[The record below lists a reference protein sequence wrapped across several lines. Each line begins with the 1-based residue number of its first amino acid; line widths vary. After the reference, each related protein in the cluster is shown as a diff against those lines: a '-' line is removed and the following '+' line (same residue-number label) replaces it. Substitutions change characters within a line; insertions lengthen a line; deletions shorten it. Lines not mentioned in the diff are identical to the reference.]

1 MAKIVQRR
9 RGTTTDHNN
18 FPGAAGEITVDLT
31 DKTVRVHDGDNTP
44 FAEGQP
50 TGYPLARAD
59 MSNVS
64 GTPTGGGVGV
74 AQLNLNDGAAG
85 QVLQTNGSG
94 VLSFVEI
101 SDVSSATIGGDLSG
115 TVGNAQI
122 IVGAVGNNELAS
134 LSVTNDKIADGTI
147 QQAKLSNISIGSAQ
161 LQTNSVITSKIL
173 NANVTE
179 SKLSTNSIST
189 IKIIDL
195 NVTTDKLANLS
206 VTAAKLAAD
215 SVTTIK
221 IVDANVTNDKIFSM
235 AASKL
240 TGPLPVIDGSSLTG
254 LPYDI
259 SFIGGFN
266 TATLPINVVAQ
277 IYGEMVTSRIG
288 VFDGEFGVIETAPA
302 GSTLICD
309 VEINGTSIY
318 SVKPTFA
325 AGSTVMTA
333 GTLSTT
339 SFTAGQK
346 LTFRV
351 TQIGSGTAGAG
362 LRFMLN
368 CRV

>member
-59 MSNVS
+59 MNNVS
-64 GTPTGGGVGV
+64 GTPAGGGVGI
-74 AQLNLNDGAAG
+74 AQLNLNDGTAG
-85 QVLQTNGSG
+85 QVLQTDGSG
-94 VLSFVEI
+94 GLSFIEI
-101 SDVSSATIGGDLSG
+101 SNVSSASIGGDLSG

-147 QQAKLSNISIGSAQ
+147 QQSKLSNISIGSAQ
-161 LQTNSVITSKIL
+161 LQTNAVITSKIL

-189 IKIIDL
+189 VKIIDL

-206 VTAAKLAAD
+206 VTAAKLAVN

-221 IVDANVTNDKIFSM
+221 IVDANVTNDKILSM

-240 TGPLPVIDGSSLTG
+240 TGPLPVIDGSALTG

-259 SFIGGFN
+259 SFIGGFD
-266 TATLPINVVAQ
+266 TATLPIDVVVQ
-277 IYGEMVTSRIG
+277 IYGEMVTSRTG
-288 VFDGEFGVIETAPA
+288 VFDGEFGVIETAPV

-309 VEINGTSIY
+309 IEINGASIY
-318 SVKPTFA
+318 SVKPMFA
-325 AGSTVMTA
+325 DGNTVMTA
-333 GTLSTT
+333 GTLSTV

-346 LTFRV
+346 LTFKV
-351 TQIGSGTAGAG
+351 TQVGSGTAGAG

>member
-85 QVLQTNGSG
+85 QVLQTDGSG
-94 VLSFVEI
+94 GLSFVEI
-101 SDVSSATIGGDLSG
+101 SDVSSASIGGDLSG

-122 IVGAVGNNELAS
+122 NVGAVGNNELAS

-179 SKLSTNSIST
+179 SKLSDNSVST
-189 IKIIDL
+189 VKIIDL
-195 NVTTDKLANLS
+195 NVTTDKLDNLS
-206 VTAAKLAAD
+206 VTTAKLAD
-215 SVTTIK
+215 NSVTTAK
-221 IVDANVTNDKIFSM
+221 LVDVNVTNDKILSV

-254 LPYDI
+254 LPYDV
-259 SFIGGFN
+259 SFIAGFD
-266 TATLPINVVAQ
+266 TATLPIDVVVQ
-277 IYGEMVTSRIG
+277 IYGEMVTSRTG
-288 VFDGEFGVIETAPA
+288 VFDGEFGVIETAPT

-318 SVKPTFA
+318 SVKPIFA
-325 AGSTVMTA
+325 DGNTVMTA
-333 GTLSTT
+333 GTLTT
-339 SFTAGQK
+339 SNFTAGQK
-346 LTFRV
+346 LTFKV
-351 TQIGSGTAGAG
+351 TQVGSGTAGAG